1 MGQKTVRPILYQAA
15 FEMRNI
21 DGIWHCMCLDPSH
34 YSLESRDVNPL
45 AELSRQRP
53 A

>member
-1 MGQKTVRPILYQAA
+1 MGYKTLRPIKGQAA

-21 DGIWHCMCLDPSH
+21 DGIWHCVCLDPSH

-45 AELSRQRP
+45 VELSRQRL